1 MDKIPWNRAILDE
14 YLSLALLT
22 PEEEE
27 IVRTRAAGWS
37 QTKQCHALHISL
49 ATLNRSIK
57 KLKTDYPS
65 LTVYSKILP
74 KNLDF

>member
-14 YLSLALLT
+14 YLSLAILT

-37 QTKQCHALHISL
+37 QAKQCHTLHISL

-57 KLKTDYPS
+57 KLKMNYPS
-65 LTVYSKILP
+65 LTAYSKILP
-74 KNLDF
+74 QNLDF